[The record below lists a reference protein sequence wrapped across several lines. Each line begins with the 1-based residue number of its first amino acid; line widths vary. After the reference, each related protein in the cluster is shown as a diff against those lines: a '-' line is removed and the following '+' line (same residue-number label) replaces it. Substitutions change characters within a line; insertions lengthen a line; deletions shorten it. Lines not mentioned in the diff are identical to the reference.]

1 MAAPMGPESLS
12 LLRAVYASYRDE
24 DVRKLIERTEL
35 GL

>member
-1 MAAPMGPESLS
+1 MGPESLS
-12 LLRAVYASYRDE
+12 LLRAVYGMYRDE